1 MAGRI
6 PQSFLDDLLERVDL
20 VDIVDRRVKLK
31 KTGKNYSARCPFH
44 DEKSPSFTVNPD
56 KQFFY
61 CFGCG
66 AGGNA
71 LGFVMDYD
79 NVDFPQAV
87 ETLANGLG
95 LAIPREDNGRGG
107 QSASA
112 ESQHRPLYALL
123 EKTARFYQHALR
135 THAKASRAIDYLK
148 GRGLSGEIARSFGLG
163 FAPPGWDNLL
173 KAMGEGEESR
183 RQLLDTGM
191 LVRNDADR
199 LYDRFRDRIVF
210 PIRDQRGRIVAF
222 GGRVLGDDK
231 PKYLNSP
238 ETPIFNK
245 GRELYGLYEARQANR
260 KLDRL
265 LVVEGYMDVIAL
277 AQSGISNATATLGT
291 ATSNTHLE
299 RIFRL
304 CPEVVFCFDGDQA
317 GRKAAFRALEATL
330 PCMTDGRQ
338 ARFLFLPEGDD
349 PDTMVRREG
358 ADAFRHQVAS
368 ARPLEQFLF
377 DNLAEGLD
385 TATLDGRARYSQ
397 QVLPYLRQLP
407 VGVYRELM
415 FRELAERTG
424 LELASLMKLEVPPLP
439 SRRADG
445 NARES
450 GSRVDAGHRSAG
462 HRSAGH
468 RDAGHRNA
476 GHRNA
481 AAQQYAENREAGD
494 PGPEY
499 DGPYAPGPDPSDGYP
514 AAESPRQREPL
525 RAANG
530 GHANLA
536 QSAIALLLHKPAA
549 AALADPAGLADL
561 EGEDAA
567 LLRDILTLLQC
578 RPESTTAMLL
588 GHWYG
593 TREGDLLNRLAGQ
606 ERLIPAD
613 GIEEQ
618 FRDTVSRLVL
628 LPQRAR
634 LEAQVDKLRSTDY
647 ALMGAAQK
655 QELKELLHQLQQLDK
670 RPRGA

>member
-44 DEKSPSFTVNPD
+44 DEKTPSFTVNPD

-87 ETLANGLG
+87 ETLAGGLG
-95 LAIPREDNGRGG
+95 LSVPREDSGRGG
-107 QSASA
+107 GEASA
-112 ESQHRPLYALL
+112 ESRNRPLYALL
-123 EKTARFYQHALR
+123 ERTARFYQHALR
-135 THAKASRAIDYLK
+135 THPHAGRAVDYLK
-148 GRGLSGEIARSFGLG
+148 ARGLSGEIARSFGLG

-173 KAMGEGEESR
+173 KALGEADAER
-183 RQLLDTGM
+183 QQLLDTGM
-191 LVRNDADR
+191 LVKNEAGR
-199 LYDRFRDRIVF
+199 LYDRFRDRVVF
-210 PIRDQRGRIVAF
+210 PIRDQRGRIVGF

-291 ATSNTHLE
+291 ATSKTHLE

-304 CPEVVFCFDGDQA
+304 CPEVVFCFDGDDA

-358 ADAFRHQVAS
+358 AEIFRHQVAG
-368 ARPLEQFLF
+368 AQPLERFLF
-377 DNLAEGLD
+377 DNLADGLD
-385 TATLDGRARYSQ
+385 IATLDGRARYSQ

-407 VGVYRELM
+407 DGVYRELM

-424 LELASLMKLEVPPLP
+424 LELASLMKLEVPPP
-439 SRRADG
+439 APDRGEGTASGHGGQGASGYHRAGQGQADDTY
-445 NARES
+445 
-450 GSRVDAGHRSAG
+450 VDHQST
-462 HRSAGH
+462 GH
-468 RDAGHRNA
+468 RDAGH
-476 GHRNA
+476 
-481 AAQQYAENREAGD
+481 

-499 DGPYAPGPDPSDGYP
+499 DGPFAPDTDPYARGID
-514 AAESPRQREPL
+514 APRKRQPL

-536 QSAIALLLHKPAA
+536 QSAIALLLHKPSAA
-549 AALADPAGLADL
+549 TIADPGELADL
-561 EGEDAA
+561 DGDDAT
-567 LLRDILTLLQC
+567 LLRDMLTLLQR
-578 RPESTTAMLL
+578 RPDSSTAMLL

-593 TREGDLLNRLAGQ
+593 TPEGELLNRLAGQ
-606 ERLIPAD
+606 ERLIPTE

-618 FRDTVSRLVL
+618 FRDTISRLVL

-634 LEAQVDKLRSTDY
+634 LAAQVDKLRSTDY
-647 ALMGAAQK
+647 ALMHVGQK

-670 RPRGA
+670 RNRGG